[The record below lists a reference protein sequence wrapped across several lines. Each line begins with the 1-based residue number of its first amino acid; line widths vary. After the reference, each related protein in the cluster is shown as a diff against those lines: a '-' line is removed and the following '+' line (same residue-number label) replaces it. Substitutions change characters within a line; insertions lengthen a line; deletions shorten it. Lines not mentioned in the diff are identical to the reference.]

1 MVSQWV
7 RFIDR
12 VIIRECI
19 RLARL
24 GHVRIDAQELIGRR
38 VVVAVNPVRE
48 LCTILRHTTR
58 VFGG

>member
-38 VVVAVNPVRE
+38 VVVAVDSASVGM
-48 LCTILRHTTR
+48 
-58 VFGG
+58 GGRAWSAHPA